1 MMQRSDR
8 GSTTKLIRP
17 PLAKKWIVN
26 LRSNVGSLYPSKV
39 KSYANFH
46 NKKVNMLIYCLYI
59 SCYIARDPN

>member
-17 PLAKKWIVN
+17 SLAKKWIVN

-39 KSYANFH
+39 KSYVNFH
-46 NKKVNMLIYCLYI
+46 NKKVNMLIYCLHI
-59 SCYIARDPN
+59 SCYTARDPN